1 MYVCSIHGIYI
12 YIYIYIFLNHS
23 LGPHNTLPSKIK
35 SVFSLCI
42 ILVFGSSTTV
52 ILNLSIERDRTR
64 RVCFHCILN
73 AMNRIKSRTRND
85 IPIIFD
91 NYKLKKWLFRA
102 GPCRQEL
109 LRKIYQIRNMDS
121 KNKKGYRKATHDYA
135 KALTLRGERRKLKH
149 DLEKLNLSKSG
160 LRRALLQ
167 LTTESYVVVDRLSKE
182 IISSIND
189 KDRAQ
194 GFARRTEEFIPFFL
208 DDEYNQKD
216 NRNKKDLNNSE
227 DIRKSSKCSDERYD
241 EELDADNT
249 SQIISMLRCT
259 KPRVNQIKIDG
270 FKFKHKFDHE
280 EISKGR
286 SIDKKVSTQNNRNGI
301 IPNNNDTDVIKVP
314 IQINR
319 ERLRRPILGAS
330 NELREKEFTDDKG
343 CCFST
348 RKTMEA
354 DSDLSNDKIND
365 TLKVHDNDIDIN
377 ELKTVRQCEL
387 RETVIIDKI
396 QKNCNISDIFN
407 RTYSSVDMRKRKK
420 IRDKFHEIFDQ
431 CLTLSEEEEEEFII
445 NACIRTR
452 QRKKYKKLSNVDKNI
467 EYPVV
472 LDKANRQDITS
483 DLIVDTACR
492 KTCEISSIE
501 LVETLLNTR
510 NVREFDEDQTV
521 CDKDVFTMEIE
532 LCGDDSVEKDN
543 IIKFPLLCDNNN
555 CDNNEEIEM
564 NLSNELPTKTS
575 NVSVIDDIA
584 EVTQAEEA
592 HNEIVESTESIKV
605 ETNESSDFSIYNRN
619 FNDTNV
625 EVLTNNAIKI
635 RTLCER
641 TNNTSSSS
649 SSNNNNNNDND
660 NDNDNNNNNG
670 DDDDDDDKITCHVS
684 RNSYSKEVQLDRDS
698 DDASIKTTVTS
709 AAVNSDV
716 PVEKILEKSRDREN
730 LSKTSKAD
738 TSFETPKKIDDA
750 MIANINF
757 TESSA
762 RNINDNNA
770 DIEVEI
776 KPTYIET
783 CENTQSNP
791 KVYDKENM
799 INDDNLK
806 SSKQDINEDLG
817 QLLRMNIDQNYR
829 IESIGNTIS
838 IQENVESYRNQTII
852 VKDICKNQLS
862 SNNDST
868 NNNGEIEVVLEEST
882 FGIIEENNDTSV
894 IKRDNEKINDS
905 SFNTIDFEQH
915 SKLDDCPYN
924 FIQSKGIK
932 GNKIRVL
939 SSAELGSRW
948 CPTPVDTSLTEPI
961 NALVNE
967 TTVPRNV
974 NDTPSERTTDR
985 KRSTKDAI
993 ILDNKYPSLS
1003 YTEYYLM
1010 SIHRRIMRIRALEKK
1025 FSSNDRRNVS
1035 AKVKEL
1041 INNNMRFNSN
1051 FIVLLEELLN
1061 LGKELKIKDLKKV
1074 IRYAASVINKSFLTP
1089 GYKPISLQ
1097 EIANYMTL
1105 FDKSISETFTF
1116 TSNASSKSNFSN
1128 ASTFTFDNGFTS
1140 TSNDLSAT
1148 IAPAIS
1154 KQLSNNTN
1162 NVAQV
1167 VLTDVQ
1173 NLHAPAAAAEVQVI
1187 YNDLPK
1193 KNVYTSIGPNQ
1204 KQECIVPNLQISK
1217 KSNTSILYGPP
1228 PPPAATQSMHSNVQL
1243 LKENRQLYKT
1253 SMPCY
1258 GQQSIQQQFIP
1269 RITFYNPANSN
1280 SMQSHNNK
1288 YITRRLNLNENVQCF
1303 IGNNAKYASQMAGQ
1317 SNTVSHRIDNPRD
1330 MSKLSYAR
1338 QASQQINMS
1347 YNVPQ
1352 RFPIQ
1357 MAQDIKSSQI
1367 SCSMTLSAQLPM
1379 VHFNNSENLLQRI
1392 NKIPCELLVQIWDQV
1407 TFCLEESFFDCRAHE
1422 IYDKGTCV
1430 LKLFHVGWK
1439 EKIYKF
1445 IRYKS
1450 RQSSTESI
1458 TNLKSKLAKYIYKTA
1473 TMEAQKSIWQVYL
1486 QKQKSQQLTDTM
1498 KILIQDMISKNH
1510 VNVESKCGSK
1520 TEASR
1525 SSKSQKEE
1533 LDNIIK
1539 LEKQSDLRSLKNLTE
1554 DINKSDAIS
1563 NILQS
1568 TLPVDN
1574 KFDNELVSINE
1585 MNRNEGDAVEP
1596 FTSLQNILSESG
1608 VILSNLRN
1616 KDIRVK
1622 EGNITDNTD
1631 PRRLD
1636 SRESPI
1642 SSDPPHIIDV
1652 RSISP
1657 TSFNTIKEV
1666 LPFPI
1671 NDLQLSNIND
1681 DTKENGIEIK
1691 IQIPEDVICL
1701 NCSKIS
1707 TVVCEICLEAHYCSK
1722 ECAASHWIEK
1732 HHKYCKPHC
1741 VIGAI
1746 ERKTCLAPN
1755 S

>member
-1 MYVCSIHGIYI
+1 
-12 YIYIYIFLNHS
+12 
-23 LGPHNTLPSKIK
+23 
-35 SVFSLCI
+35 
-42 ILVFGSSTTV
+42 
-52 ILNLSIERDRTR
+52 
-64 RVCFHCILN
+64 
-73 AMNRIKSRTRND
+73 
-85 IPIIFD
+85 
-91 NYKLKKWLFRA
+91 
-102 GPCRQEL
+102 
-109 LRKIYQIRNMDS
+109 MDS
-121 KNKKGYRKATHDYA
+121 KNKKGYRKATHDYDE
-135 KALTLRGERRKLKH
+135 ALTLRGERRKLKH

-208 DDEYNQKD
+208 DNEYNQKD

-227 DIRKSSKCSDERYD
+227 DIRKGSKCSDELYD
-241 EELDADNT
+241 EELDADST
-249 SQIISMLRCT
+249 SQIISMSRCT
-259 KPRVNQIKIDG
+259 KSRVNEIKIDG
-270 FKFKHKFDHE
+270 VKFKHKIKRRKESDKYKVKRCKHKCDHE
-280 EISKGR
+280 EISKSR
-286 SIDKKVSTQNNRNGI
+286 SIDKKVSTENNRNGI
-301 IPNNNDTDVIKVP
+301 IPNNNDAGVIKAP
-314 IQINR
+314 IQINKQ
-319 ERLRRPILGAS
+319 RLRRPILGAS
-330 NELREKEFTDDKG
+330 NELREKEFADDKG

-348 RKTMEA
+348 LKTMEA
-354 DSDLSNDKIND
+354 DSALSNDKIND

-377 ELKTVRQCEL
+377 ELMRTVRQCEL
-387 RETVIIDKI
+387 PETVIIDKI

-420 IRDKFHEIFDQ
+420 IRDKFHEIFDK

-472 LDKANRQDITS
+472 LDKATRQQDITS
-483 DLIVDTACR
+483 DLIVDTASR
-492 KTCEISSIE
+492 KTCEISNIE
-501 LVETLLNTR
+501 LVGTLLNTR

-521 CDKDVFTMEIE
+521 CDKDVFTTEIK
-532 LCGDDSVEKDN
+532 LCGDDGVQKDN
-543 IIKFPLLCDNNN
+543 IIKFPLLCDNN
-555 CDNNEEIEM
+555 DLIEM
-564 NLSNELPTKTS
+564 NLSNELPTKTCD
-575 NVSVIDDIA
+575 VSVIDDVA
-584 EVTQAEEA
+584 EVIQPEEA

-625 EVLTNNAIKI
+625 KVLTNNAIKI
-635 RTLCER
+635 RTYR
-641 TNNTSSSS
+641 TNNSSSS
-649 SSNNNNNNDND
+649 SSNNNNDDDDDDDDGDDDDDDDNS
-660 NDNDNNNNNG
+660 NNNNG
-670 DDDDDDDKITCHVS
+670 DDDDDKITCHAS
-684 RNSYSKEVQLDRDS
+684 RNSCSKEVQLDRDS
-698 DDASIKTTVTS
+698 DGASIKTTITS
-709 AAVNSDV
+709 AAVNSDA

-730 LSKTSKAD
+730 LTKTSKAD

-750 MIANINF
+750 MIANINL

-770 DIEVEI
+770 DIEVVI
-776 KPTYIET
+776 KPTYTET
-783 CENTQSNP
+783 CENAQSNP
-791 KVYDKENM
+791 KVYDKGNK
-799 INDDNLK
+799 INDDSLK

-817 QLLRMNIDQNYR
+817 QLLRMNINKNYR

-838 IQENVESYRNQTII
+838 IQENVVESSTNQNII

-868 NNNGEIEVVLEEST
+868 NNNDEIEVVLEEST

-905 SFNTIDFEQH
+905 SLNKIDFKEH

-967 TTVPRNV
+967 TALSTNV

-985 KRSTKDAI
+985 KRSIKDAI
-993 ILDNKYPSLS
+993 ILDDKYPSLS

-1010 SIHRRIMRIRALEKK
+1010 SIHRRIMRIRALKKK

-1035 AKVKEL
+1035 AKFKEL
-1041 INNNMRFNSN
+1041 INNDMRFNSN

-1061 LGKELKIKDLKKV
+1061 LGKELKIRDLKKV

-1089 GYKPISLQ
+1089 EYKPISLQ

-1116 TSNASSKSNFSN
+1116 TSNASSKSNSSN

-1140 TSNDLSAT
+1140 ASSNDLSAT

-1154 KQLSNNTN
+1154 KQLSNNGN

-1167 VLTDVQ
+1167 VLTNVQ
-1173 NLHAPAAAAEVQVI
+1173 NLHAPAAAEVQVI

-1204 KQECIVPNLQISK
+1204 KQECIVPHLQTSK
-1217 KSNTSILYGPP
+1217 KSNTSILCAAPPPAPP
-1228 PPPAATQSMHSNVQL
+1228 PPPPPPPPPTAAAAQSMHRNVQL
-1243 LKENRQLYKT
+1243 LKESRQLFKT

-1258 GQQSIQQQFIP
+1258 GQQAIQQQFIP
-1269 RITFYNPANSN
+1269 GVTFYNPANSN

-1288 YITRRLNLNENVQCF
+1288 YITRRLNLNENVQYF
-1303 IGNNAKYASQMAGQ
+1303 IGNNAKYASQVAGQ

-1338 QASQQINMS
+1338 QASQQVNMS

-1450 RQSSTESI
+1450 RQTSAESI
-1458 TNLKSKLAKYIYKTA
+1458 SNLKSKLAKYIYKTA
-1473 TMEAQKSIWQVYL
+1473 TMEAQKSICQVYL

-1510 VNVESKCGSK
+1510 VNVESKCGSN
-1520 TEASR
+1520 TEVSR

-1533 LDNIIK
+1533 LDNIK
-1539 LEKQSDLRSLKNLTE
+1539 LGKQSDLRSLKNLTE

-1563 NILQS
+1563 NILQGS
-1568 TLPVDN
+1568 LPVDNNN

-1585 MNRNEGDAVEP
+1585 MNRNEGDAVKP
-1596 FTSLQNILSESG
+1596 FTSLKNILSESG
-1608 VILSNLRN
+1608 GILSNLRN

-1622 EGNITDNTD
+1622 EGNVTDNID

-1642 SSDPPHIIDV
+1642 SSEPPPPHIIDV

-1741 VIGAI
+1741 VIGPI
-1746 ERKTCLAPN
+1746 ERKTCV
-1755 S
+1755 